1 MYIYIFLALFIL
13 FQQFI
18 YNSYTGKITRLN
30 FGERVFIINGSIVE
44 NILILINSVVFAMLF
59 FLRSERVGT
68 DYISYLYLS
77 DVLSTMSFEDTW
89 EFAQNTNMES
99 FFVFVTKV
107 IENIFSDSYIVMLV
121 WYILFLIFLV
131 YFIKKESPNILLSF
145 WIFYSW
151 GMFNQSLNIMRQYL
165 AVGILLVG
173 VVYLSKKNIHFFL
186 IAIVLA
192 FFLHHSAVV
201 AVLLYIAYL
210 FRKNARMFSLSIVF
224 GSVLLFLYMNNLMSI
239 LGTVLGGVFD
249 KYTGYDNFD
258 GSSGI
263 GLVVNSIIFLFYYIF
278 YDKVSKDLD
287 SAYIWL
293 CSASLVLGMNIIS
306 MGNPVM
312 SRLVIYF
319 KIMLVASIPCYFN
332 YLFKGKRE
340 KFIALNIVAIISGIY
355 YISLMYATNL
365 YETIPY
371 IIRNNFFI

>member
-44 NILILINSVVFAMLF
+44 NILILINSIVFAMLF
-59 FLRSERVGT
+59 FLRSERVGS
-68 DYISYLYLS
+68 DYINYLYLS
-77 DVLSTMSFEDTW
+77 DALSLMSFADTW
-89 EFAQNTNMES
+89 EFSQSTNMES
-99 FFVFVTKV
+99 LFVFVTKV
-107 IENIFSDSYIVMLV
+107 IETFSSDSYTVMLL
-121 WYILFLIFLV
+121 WYSLFLVFLI

-151 GMFNQSLNIMRQYL
+151 GMFNQSLNIVRQYI
-165 AVGILLVG
+165 AIGIVLVG
-173 VVYLSKKNIHFFL
+173 VVQLLRKKMWPFWL
-186 IAIVLA
+186 ALTLA
-192 FFLHHSAVV
+192 FFLHHSAIV

-210 FRKNARMFSLSIVF
+210 FRKNARIFSLSIVF
-224 GSVLLFLYMNNLMSI
+224 CSVLLFLYMDNFMSV

-258 GSSGI
+258 RSSGI
-263 GLVVNSIIFLFYYIF
+263 GLVVNSIIFLFYYVF
-278 YDKVSKDLD
+278 YNKVSKDMD

-340 KFIALNIVAIISGIY
+340 KFIALNIVAIISGFY
-355 YISLMYATNL
+355 YFSLMYATNL
-365 YETIPY
+365 YETVPY

>member
-30 FGERVFIINGSIVE
+30 FGERVFIINGSIIE
-44 NILILINSVVFAMLF
+44 NILILINSIVFAMLF

-68 DYISYLYLS
+68 DYINYLYLS

-173 VVYLSKKNIHFFL
+173 VVYLLKKNIRFFL

-239 LGTVLGGVFD
+239 LGAVFGGVFD

-258 GSSGI
+258 RSSGI

-365 YETIPY
+365 YETVPY